1 MEAVRAIAQLDIRR
15 ESLGMLADRDNYPF
29 DMSILDGEA
38 KGSENTHDYN
48 ADIRWTDP
56 HVLTPL
62 HRRVIDLPR

>member
-1 MEAVRAIAQLDIRR
+1 
-15 ESLGMLADRDNYPF
+15 MLADRDNYPF